1 MILNVPTNTALLD
14 LPPTVAS
21 PAVRVSNRPGHLQ
34 APAGRTL
41 SSGVEIESLSPPIQE
56 QLEQGLAERLGAER
70 FDLWFAGKTHWRLR
84 GLVLELVT
92 ANDFSANWMR
102 TRFMEEIT
110 AVVQRTVGKNV
121 RVQVTVDAEIS
132 GAAVGVAQV
141 PHHHAVAGTMTH
153 SKPAG
158 SQQPHHK
165 PESLVSSSLNPRYT
179 FDEFV
184 VGSTNQMAYHAAL
197 RVADE
202 PGQHFNPLFIHGSC
216 GLGKTHL
223 LQAICQ
229 RFSKRFGGGDGHAPK
244 KWLYLTGEQFTN
256 DFVEAIR
263 THKTDAFRK
272 RIRSADLLIIDD
284 VHFLAHKKA
293 TQEEFLHTFNQID
306 TSGKQVVLA
315 SDCPPKSITSM
326 TEGLISRFVSG
337 MVVRIDAPDLPTRLE
352 ILKRKVARNHW
363 NVSDAMLMHLAQQP
377 VSSVRELEGS
387 LMQVVAGAS
396 LMADAQPASNG
407 ITDDAQAFQQ
417 LRQRQAPGRAP
428 VAVEKIVTVVA
439 AHFDLNPTQL
449 LGSSREK
456 TISMARSLAMYL
468 TRQNTAMSYP
478 EIGRAMG
485 NKNHSTVI
493 AACQRVEE
501 LIRGG
506 DLICWQTRTNGVSEA
521 RHQAIADLV
530 HELGSILRKK

>member
-1 MILNVPTNTALLD
+1 MILNLPTHTALLD
-14 LPPTVAS
+14 PPT
-21 PAVRVSNRPGHLQ
+21 AVRVSNRPGNLP
-34 APAGRTL
+34 ASAGRTL
-41 SSGVEIESLSPPIQE
+41 ASEVAAESLSPPIQVR
-56 QLEQGLAERLGAER
+56 LEQGLAERLGAER
-70 FDLWFAGKTHWRLR
+70 FDLWFAGKTHWSLR
-84 GLVLELVT
+84 GQILELAT
-92 ANDFSANWMR
+92 ANEFSANWMR

-110 AVVQRTVGKNV
+110 AVVQSTVGKNV

-132 GAAVGVAQV
+132 GTSAGAAHL
-141 PHHHAVAGTMTH
+141 PHKHAVAGALAH
-153 SKPAG
+153 SKPTV
-158 SQQPHHK
+158 SHQPSNK
-165 PESLVSSSLNPRYT
+165 PESLVSSTLNPRYT

-229 RFSKRFGGGDGHAPK
+229 RFSKQFNGSNGQPPK

-263 THKTDAFRK
+263 THKTEAFRK

-396 LMADAQPASNG
+396 LMAEAQPATGGMAENS
-407 ITDDAQAFQQ
+407 QAMEQ

-428 VAVEKIVTVVA
+428 VPVERIITAVA
-439 AHFDLNPTQL
+439 AHFDLNPTHL

-456 TISMARSLAMYL
+456 TISLARSVAMYL

-478 EIGRAMG
+478 EIGRALG

-506 DLICWQTRTNGVSEA
+506 DLICWQTRTNGISEA

-530 HELGSILRKK
+530 HELGSIIRKK